1 MKKLYLISL
10 LLVTISS
17 AFAVSPVILDSY
29 PIDNQINSREA
40 ATFEV
45 SIINNRNEPSEF
57 LMSAPLSKWDATF
70 SDYTVKV
77 GPKTTKTI
85 NLRLAP
91 PMDSNEGKYA
101 IFIKATDIKNIDNYA
116 YNYAQ
121 VDIIEK
127 IRDEKREVTISES
140 VNKSILIH
148 NYKFN
153 IENTGNVEYI
163 DSYTDYLSELE
174 YFLFSSSN
182 VYSVEEYGK
191 DKKIIF
197 EYGLS
202 PGERIDINYSINYT
216 KIYLII
222 ALILSGFGG
231 FLYYYLTRFKLEK
244 SLSKNKDTFSIK
256 LKLTNKSKVEQNN
269 VIVEDFIP
277 MPLALIKNFGTAIPD
292 QIISK
297 RKGTRLVWKFDS
309 LAPKEERLL
318 SYEIKSKIHV
328 IGKLNIPQAS
338 LVQTKSGKK
347 ISKIFSGKLNLTG
360 K

>member
-10 LLVTISS
+10 LLVTLSGV
-17 AFAVSPVILDSY
+17 FAVSPVILDSN
-29 PIDNQINSREA
+29 PIDNNIHSREA
-40 ATFEV
+40 ATFEI

-77 GPKTTKTI
+77 GPKSTKSI

-101 IFIKATDIKNIDNYA
+101 IFIKATDIKDIDNSA

-121 VDIIEK
+121 VEIIEK

-140 VNKSILIH
+140 VNKSFFMH
-148 NYKFN
+148 TYKFN
-153 IENTGNVEYI
+153 IENTGNMEYI

-174 YFLFSSSN
+174 YFLFSSNN
-182 VYSVEEYGK
+182 VYNVEDYGK

-202 PGERIDINYSINYT
+202 QGESIEINYIINYS

-244 SLSKNKDTFSIK
+244 MLYKNKDTFSIR
-256 LKLTNKSKVEQNN
+256 LKVTNKSKVEQNN

-277 MPLALIKNFGTAIPD
+277 MPLTLIKNFGTAIPD
-292 QIISK
+292 QIIAK
-297 RKGTRLVWKFDS
+297 KKGTTLVWKFDS

-347 ISKIFSGKLNLTG
+347 ITKIFSGKLNLTG